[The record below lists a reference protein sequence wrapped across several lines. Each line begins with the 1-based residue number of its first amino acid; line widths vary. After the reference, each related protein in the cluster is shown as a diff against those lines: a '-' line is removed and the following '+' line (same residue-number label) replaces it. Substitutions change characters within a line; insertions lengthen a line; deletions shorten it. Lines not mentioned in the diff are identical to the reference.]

1 MVHWYPPFFYFPGTK
16 FSGPKLLLNI
26 SEHQK
31 ECGHMTA
38 VLRHTYLTK
47 KNYLFHFCQSRRY
60 VVINATSVPDK
71 NVLISAL

>member
-16 FSGPKLLLNI
+16 FPGPKLLLNI

-47 KNYLFHFCQSRRY
+47 KIIYSTFANL
-60 VVINATSVPDK
+60 VGM
-71 NVLISAL
+71 